1 MSMSAAATQRTSP
14 RRNTAQ
20 SSPTATTTSG
30 GGEGSFSERL
40 RMTSNSFKLV
50 LHRFLNALV
59 PSTPH
64 LPYGLPQNVRF
75 FVGVPGVQAAPL
87 LLGRPDVGVV
97 GEAFETD
104 LGARMPGQEADAS
117 VEFGVMRRTPGLD
130 PGPPDGLWLGI
141 ETDLFEG
148 LASGASRKVLAGLE
162 HTARALPEPRRRLEA
177 PQKQCPGFVAPQ
189 VHHDSSGTEVG
200 ADDAEARRIRRRR
213 SGEHSAGKSP
223 HVACNLQDVLL

>member
-97 GEAFETD
+97 REAFETD
-104 LGARMPGQEADAS
+104 LGTHMPGQEADAS

-130 PGPPDGLWLGI
+130 PGPPDDLRLGI
-141 ETDLFEG
+141 ETGLFVDLADS
-148 LASGASRKVLAGLE
+148 ASLEARTRGEASRGRLPSTG
-162 HTARALPEPRRRLEA
+162 RALEQEHPTVR
-177 PQKQCPGFVAPQ
+177 
-189 VHHDSSGTEVG
+189 
-200 ADDAEARRIRRRR
+200 ADR
-213 SGEHSAGKSP
+213 
-223 HVACNLQDVLL
+223 